1 MPPILIVLINVP
13 RSIEV
18 HRRILAHLDR
28 SIDRYSG
35 TPAHRV
41 SHHVIGD
48 AGGQFV
54 DDGNLLIARGILV
67 GTYLCLD
74 IIVE

>member
-1 MPPILIVLINVP
+1 MPPILIVLIDVP
-13 RSIEV
+13 RRIEV
-18 HRRILAHLDR
+18 HRRVLAHLDGC
-28 SIDRYSG
+28 IDRHSG

-54 DDGNLLIARGILV
+54 DDGNLLVTRGILV